1 MKKKP
6 TKKDSKTIV
15 KKQKNGD
22 VVIIKKK
29 PTKKKYVPVPPKEHQ
44 FKKGQVANPHGC
56 NGKIKRAINKFNSQ
70 EISKAINI
78 VMTST
83 EEEVVETLNDKETT
97 LGFKTILRAMLDA
110 SQNGDY
116 SKFYQIAE
124 HVIGKIPNKVELASN
139 VSLGQK
145 MEDKEKLKSIL
156 KAIEGE
162 F

>member
-1 MKKKP
+1 MKKKL

-56 NGKIKRAINKFNSQ
+56 NGKVKRAINEFNSQ

-83 EEEVVETLNDKETT
+83 EEEIVATINDPLTT
-97 LGFKTILRAMLDA
+97 IGFKTILRAMLNA
-110 SQNGDY
+110 SEDGDY
-116 SKFYQIAE
+116 AKFYQIAE
-124 HVIGKIPNKVELASN
+124 HVIGKVPNKVEIIT
-139 VSLGQK
+139 SL
-145 MEDKEKLKSIL
+145 KEKLEDREKL
-156 KAIEGE
+156 KQVMKEVE
-162 F
+162 NDY